1 VTKNRAHGNEQA
13 YASVHARGRF
23 PFSFIRTMTVGPGI
37 SPGLLTLTDGR
48 PPSARGLVA
57 RTLKTRS
64 CDITAGGDF
73 HPAPRTSC
81 AEKFKLFRNFRHTQI
96 YHDCRNAA
104 EHTAF
109 SRRSGACT
117 ILQRSDARLNRRMA
131 GEQTHPRLAPRNTGR
146 LQVLRQAIGLHS
158 AQATQCADHRCG

>member
-1 VTKNRAHGNEQA
+1 MRACARQV
-13 YASVHARGRF
+13 SVLFHPDYDRR
-23 PFSFIRTMTVGPGI
+23 PRD
-37 SPGLLTLTDGR
+37 LTRSADLDGR
-48 PPSARGLVA
+48 VSAKRSRA
-57 RTLKTRS
+57 RRKNLETKS

-81 AEKFKLFRNFRHTQI
+81 AEKFQLFRNFCHAQI

-109 SRRSGACT
+109 YMRSGTCA
-117 ILQRSDARLNRRMA
+117 ILQRSDARLNRRVA

-146 LQVLRQAIGLHS
+146 LQVLRQAVGFHS
-158 AQATQCADHRCG
+158 AQATQCADHRCR